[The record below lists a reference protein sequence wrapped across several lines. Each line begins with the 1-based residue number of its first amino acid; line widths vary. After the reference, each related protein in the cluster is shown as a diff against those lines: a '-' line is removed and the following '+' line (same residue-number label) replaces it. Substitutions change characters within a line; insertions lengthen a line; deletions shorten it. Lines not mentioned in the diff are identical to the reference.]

1 VRAFEAGTEDAGTW
15 DGAHTIAAG
24 LRVPR
29 ALGDFLVLRAVRET
43 GGSAIAVDDE
53 TMLNALGQLA
63 RTEGILASP
72 EGAATLAGAAAL
84 HRRGD
89 LDQGEQVVLVN
100 TGSGLTD
107 RDALQQAAARR

>member
-1 VRAFEAGTEDAGTW
+1 MW

-43 GGSAIAVDDE
+43 GGSAVAVDDE
-53 TMLNALGQLA
+53 TMLEAIGRLA

-72 EGAATLAGAAAL
+72 EGAATLAGAEAL
-84 HRRGD
+84 RARGD
-89 LDQGEQVVLVN
+89 LRPDERVVLVV
-100 TGSGLTD
+100 TGSGLSD
-107 RDALQQAAARR
+107 RDALERAASRR